1 MDASDT
7 DRAIDE
13 DRADYYAPADRVTRT
28 GPFPQLG
35 LAADSP
41 LHAAPEEQ
49 LGRRCAAA
57 FDKHSLPATLSK
69 TIDR

>member
-1 MDASDT
+1 MPTEPPTKTALS
-7 DRAIDE
+7 
-13 DRADYYAPADRVTRT
+13 
-28 GPFPQLG
+28 L
-35 LAADSP
+35 

-57 FDKHSLPATLSK
+57 LDTHGLPAALSK